1 MICLWGSRYL
11 SVLTVSYCFY
21 LILNLMSLFQSI
33 MLPNEI
39 QVFGRDCLRAVG
51 YNENSADF
59 VIDNKI
65 EINNFVSSPKVECV
79 KIKQHKE
86 SDNKNGNILDVL
98 NISPR
103 EFVSFES

>member
-1 MICLWGSRYL
+1 
-11 SVLTVSYCFY
+11 
-21 LILNLMSLFQSI
+21 

-39 QVFGRDCLRAVG
+39 QVLGRECLRAVG

-59 VIDNKI
+59 VIDSKI
-65 EINNFVSSPKVECV
+65 EIGSNFTSSQKVEYIKV
-79 KIKQHKE
+79 KQNKE
-86 SDNKNGNILDVL
+86 NNNITENILEVL

>member
-1 MICLWGSRYL
+1 MPS
-11 SVLTVSYCFY
+11 
-21 LILNLMSLFQSI
+21 
-33 MLPNEI
+33 NEI

-59 VIDNKI
+59 VIDSKI
-65 EINNFVSSPKVECV
+65 KINNFVPSKRVECV

-86 SDNKNGNILDVL
+86 SDNITGSILEVL

-103 EFVSFES
+103 EFVSFE